1 MFRQFFEKEIQIMRI
16 PIKAKILATFL
27 LLTCMALIVS
37 SGLYYYLL
45 IKDIRHFSHNQIQIA
60 FDMLFDEINAKVKL
74 FIERIDAFNEN
85 SLSVELYTINVT
97 QPQLEAM
104 TDKEDW
110 MYWRNIQE
118 HISRVVRLPD
128 SLSKFAPLIEATQI
142 VVYNKDRKALAVYQA
157 QQDEPAAGIYLDQAP
172 GGTFL
177 TLRVIDAFSA
187 RWQGLQDIPKTPLPE
202 GIAAIY
208 QGDIPTATTATF
220 SRLGKATTI
229 KLIAPIFRKGNL
241 QGINVVHIALRQNDI
256 DRYARFSQTHIN
268 IFAGNA
274 FSVGTLPDYQ
284 TFALLAAAPI
294 HRLSWPKFTAIPP
307 IAFSGLTIGK
317 ESYYQGQLVFGDDS
331 GASGAITSNFPRQ
344 LEWEKAKELL
354 TLITVVTVVVGGVA
368 MLVSTV
374 LSAKLVRPIQEL
386 ESAVIRFSQQDFSVK
401 VAIRADDEIG
411 TLASAFNAMTGQ
423 LEQSFETIQ
432 QEAATRKRAED
443 ALRQLNEE
451 LEQRVIE
458 RTAEVVRQKYIL
470 DTFLE
475 NIPDSIY
482 FKDRASRF
490 IRGNSAIAALFGA
503 KNQTE
508 LIGKSDFD
516 FFMEAEARLK
526 YEQEQQIIATGQ
538 PMLNIEEPDFGGR
551 WALTTK
557 MPLRDEHGEIIGTF
571 GISRDITELKRA
583 QDALQ
588 QAYADISVLN
598 EKLKEENLRMSAE
611 LEVARRL
618 QQMIL
623 PTPEELNALQD
634 LDIVGYMHPA
644 DEVGGD
650 YYDILKEKGLL
661 HIGIGDVTG
670 HGLESGVLMLM
681 TQTAIRTLIEHGE
694 TDPIKFV
701 ATLNRTI
708 YKNAQRMKAD
718 KTLTFALIEYQNKQI
733 KIVGQHEDVLVV
745 RKDGQIEQMDTFAL
759 GFPIGLEKE
768 IEQWVASATVMLQP
782 GDGIVLYTD
791 GVTEAANIRNELYG
805 VERLCQTLKQ
815 HWHRSANEIK
825 QAVVDDVLRHIGE
838 QKLFDDVTLV
848 VLKEKGSRPK

>member
-1 MFRQFFEKEIQIMRI
+1 
-16 PIKAKILATFL
+16 
-27 LLTCMALIVS
+27 
-37 SGLYYYLL
+37 
-45 IKDIRHFSHNQIQIA
+45 
-60 FDMLFDEINAKVKL
+60 
-74 FIERIDAFNEN
+74 
-85 SLSVELYTINVT
+85 
-97 QPQLEAM
+97 
-104 TDKEDW
+104 
-110 MYWRNIQE
+110 
-118 HISRVVRLPD
+118 
-128 SLSKFAPLIEATQI
+128 
-142 VVYNKDRKALAVYQA
+142 
-157 QQDEPAAGIYLDQAP
+157 
-172 GGTFL
+172 
-177 TLRVIDAFSA
+177 
-187 RWQGLQDIPKTPLPE
+187 
-202 GIAAIY
+202 
-208 QGDIPTATTATF
+208 
-220 SRLGKATTI
+220 
-229 KLIAPIFRKGNL
+229 
-241 QGINVVHIALRQNDI
+241 
-256 DRYARFSQTHIN
+256 
-268 IFAGNA
+268 
-274 FSVGTLPDYQ
+274 
-284 TFALLAAAPI
+284 
-294 HRLSWPKFTAIPP
+294 
-307 IAFSGLTIGK
+307 
-317 ESYYQGQLVFGDDS
+317 
-331 GASGAITSNFPRQ
+331 
-344 LEWEKAKELL
+344 
-354 TLITVVTVVVGGVA
+354 
-368 MLVSTV
+368 
-374 LSAKLVRPIQEL
+374 
-386 ESAVIRFSQQDFSVK
+386 
-401 VAIRADDEIG
+401 
-411 TLASAFNAMTGQ
+411 
-423 LEQSFETIQ
+423 
-432 QEAATRKRAED
+432 
-443 ALRQLNEE
+443 
-451 LEQRVIE
+451 
-458 RTAEVVRQKYIL
+458 
-470 DTFLE
+470 
-475 NIPDSIY
+475 
-482 FKDRASRF
+482 
-490 IRGNSAIAALFGA
+490 
-503 KNQTE
+503 
-508 LIGKSDFD
+508 
-516 FFMEAEARLK
+516 MEAEARLK

-598 EKLKEENLRMSAE
+598 EKLKEENVRMSAE

-670 HGLESGVLMLM
+670 HGLESGVLMMM

-708 YKNAQRMKAD
+708 YKNVQRMKAD

-745 RKDGQIEQMDTFAL
+745 RNNGQIEQMDTFAL

-768 IEQWVASATVMLQP
+768 IEQWVASPTVILQP

-805 VERLCQTLKQ
+805 IERLCQTLRE

-848 VLKEKGSRPK
+848 VLKEKWSQPK